1 MRSNKPFLIREV
13 KGGVEMEIYTEFVTA
28 VLNGLITIVITTLTM
43 MLYHFRK
50 INKLINDMFDELREI
65 HINLESLK

>member
-1 MRSNKPFLIREV
+1 
-13 KGGVEMEIYTEFVTA
+13 MEIYTEFVTA

-65 HINLESLK
+65 HINLEE